1 MIYFGPSF
9 VLTKVAR
16 QQVVK
21 YTGRA
26 KSIAGSS
33 LYGALGIIL
42 QEVHKDG
49 KLAFYVIKTLIGD
62 LVTAHPENILRL
74 ERFIYL
80 RATPKH
86 RAGRTIFLLRP
97 GRRDSW
103 VTDGVGVFAV
113 ANRDMVPES
122 AII

>member
-16 QQVVK
+16 LQVVK

-26 KSIAGSS
+26 KNIAGSS
-33 LYGALGIIL
+33 LYGALGTIL
-42 QEVHKDG
+42 REVHKDG
-49 KLAFYVIKTLIGD
+49 KLTFYVIKTLIGD

-86 RAGRTIFLLRP
+86 KAGRTIFLVRP
-97 GRRDSW
+97 DKKDSW
-103 VTDGVGVFAV
+103 MTDGVGVFVV
-113 ANRDMVPES
+113 ANRDMAPEG